1 MDRHL
6 EGKVAVITGAA
17 SGMGRAMAHRFAAE
31 GAKVVGVDVSKD
43 GIEAVTKEVQDAG
56 GTMTGLVVDVTDRAA
71 VEGMIRT
78 AIDSYGGLDVLCNNA
93 GIMDNFKGIATLDD
107 ATYERVMAVNVYGPM
122 AAMRVAVPYMKEHGG
137 GSIIN
142 TASVAGVGGAAA
154 GAAYTA
160 SKHAL
165 IGLTKNTAFTYGQA
179 GVRCNAIVAGA
190 VNTNI
195 AQTFDP
201 AQLDQEAQA
210 RYGLWHA
217 VVPGQLEAE
226 HIAALA
232 LFLASDDAKMI
243 NGAAVPADAGWSA
256 A

>member
-17 SGMGRAMAHRFAAE
+17 SGMGRAMALRFAAE
-31 GAKVVGVDVSKD
+31 GAKVVGVDVAKD

-71 VEGMIRT
+71 VEGMIKT
-78 AIDSYGGLDVLCNNA
+78 AIDTYGGLDVLCNNA
-93 GIMDNFKGIATLDD
+93 GIMDNFKGVATLDD
-107 ATYERVMAVNVYGPM
+107 GTYERVMAVNVYGPM

-165 IGLTKNTAFTYGQA
+165 IGLTKNTA
-179 GVRCNAIVAGA
+179 
-190 VNTNI
+190 
-195 AQTFDP
+195 
-201 AQLDQEAQA
+201 
-210 RYGLWHA
+210 
-217 VVPGQLEAE
+217 
-226 HIAALA
+226 
-232 LFLASDDAKMI
+232 
-243 NGAAVPADAGWSA
+243 
-256 A
+256 